1 MFAVGL
7 AIAYGFEAFIASF
20 VLLCL
25 TAFTLIIGAGIEG
38 LRFPQWFFAVAFV
51 SQIVLVVLEV
61 FSYIALAIYC
71 TFLAFSILTSLIWGE
86 NNLSTIYMVGPYEV
100 GHKDFY
106 TTVEGIACSAY
117 YPMDKEEYIKNIDL
131 KGRNTQWL
139 RYGYKSRLGVTKATA
154 QWGSD
159 YHVDP
164 WMYKYLDD
172 VYMYTC

>member
-1 MFAVGL
+1 M
-7 AIAYGFEAFIASF
+7 
-20 VLLCL
+20 
-25 TAFTLIIGAGIEG
+25 
-38 LRFPQWFFAVAFV
+38 
-51 SQIVLVVLEV
+51 LEV

-71 TFLAFSILTSLIWGE
+71 SFLLFAISTSLIWGE
-86 NNLSTIYMVGPYEV
+86 NNLSTVYMLGPYEV
-100 GHKDFY
+100 GHQDFH
-106 TTVEGIACSAY
+106 TSVEGIACSAY
-117 YPMDKEEYIKNIDL
+117 YPMDKEEYYKNIHQT
-131 KGRNTQWL
+131 GRNTPWL